1 MRLEHSK
8 PTRDDRERRHLTV
21 LSGEIVFNGGATTR
35 DCLVRNIS
43 DHGTRLVMSNTA
55 GVPDWFTLKIKQ
67 DGRRLPARVKWR
79 DDTSICIEFDD
90 ANELRLCHAEKPFS
104 LTPAAIPTA

>member
-1 MRLEHSK
+1 MRSEHLK
-8 PTRDDRERRHLTV
+8 PTQDRSERRHLTV
-21 LSGEIVFNGGATTR
+21 LSGEIVFNGGASTL

-43 DHGTRLVMSNTA
+43 DHGTRLVVSNTA

-79 DDTSICIEFDD
+79 DDKSICVEFDD
-90 ANELRLCHAEKPFS
+90 TNELRLCGVE
-104 LTPAAIPTA
+104 TPAMR